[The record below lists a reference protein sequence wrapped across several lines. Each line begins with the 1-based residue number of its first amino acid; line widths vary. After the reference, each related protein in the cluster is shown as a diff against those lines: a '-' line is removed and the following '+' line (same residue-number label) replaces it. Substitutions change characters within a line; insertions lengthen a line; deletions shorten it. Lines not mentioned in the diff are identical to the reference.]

1 MTDDIMLMGKNPN
14 FLGSW
19 DLYDAPGKAITVT
32 IRSIESETVTN
43 AVKTDM
49 VTVCHFVEPVKPMIL
64 NLTNRKTLTKLY
76 ETKSSSHLV
85 GKRITIGFEK
95 VKAFG
100 SIHDALRIR
109 AVIPEGG
116 REEETSV
123 RCVDCGELI
132 RPAYG
137 RTVAQLAQYTRGKF
151 GRALCTDCARAA
163 AERAQA
169 EASAASVA
177 TATAVGGEETLGGEG
192 ADTGTFA
199 PTGANDT
206 GDIEGTVALP
216 EEAPILCQDC
226 GNPITAAYGRTP
238 AQLAAHTRSKFGRAL
253 CCDCAMTASA
263 MGKQQEEEDIT
274 NQEEK
279 DITNQEEE
287 DAAGVAE
294 IQRGES
300 ET

>member
-43 AVKTDM
+43 AGKTDM

-76 ETKSSSHLV
+76 ETKSSSRLV

-109 AVIPEGG
+109 SVIPKGNAE
-116 REEETSV
+116 
-123 RCVDCGELI
+123 
-132 RPAYG
+132 P
-137 RTVAQLAQYTRGKF
+137 
-151 GRALCTDCARAA
+151 A
-163 AERAQA
+163 AEEAQ
-169 EASAASVA
+169 
-177 TATAVGGEETLGGEG
+177 
-192 ADTGTFA
+192 
-199 PTGANDT
+199 
-206 GDIEGTVALP
+206 
-216 EEAPILCQDC
+216 ILCQDC

-238 AQLAAHTRSKFGRAL
+238 AQLADHTRSKFGRAL
-253 CCDCAMTASA
+253 CCDCAVAASTI
-263 MGKQQEEEDIT
+263 GKQ
-274 NQEEK
+274 QEEK

-294 IQRGES
+294 IQGGES
-300 ET
+300 EE

>member
-19 DLYDAPGKAITVT
+19 DLYDAPGKTITVT

-43 AVKTDM
+43 AGKTDT

-109 AVIPEGG
+109 SVIPKGNAE
-116 REEETSV
+116 
-123 RCVDCGELI
+123 
-132 RPAYG
+132 PA
-137 RTVAQLAQYTRGKF
+137 VA
-151 GRALCTDCARAA
+151 
-163 AERAQA
+163 
-169 EASAASVA
+169 
-177 TATAVGGEETLGGEG
+177 
-192 ADTGTFA
+192 
-199 PTGANDT
+199 
-206 GDIEGTVALP
+206 

-253 CCDCAMTASA
+253 CCDCAVAASA
-263 MGKQQEEEDIT
+263 MGKQQEEEDVT
-274 NQEEK
+274 DQK
-279 DITNQEEE
+279 EE
-287 DAAGVAE
+287 DAAVVAE
-294 IQRGES
+294 IREGES
-300 ET
+300 EA